1 MGPKPNAVDV
11 VMLPARE
18 EVCDSG
24 TSDVQPENI
33 RKAKKLAL
41 QQKLLKEQ
49 WRHLRKRLVL
59 ASTDDGSLELV
70 RAACID
76 SLDTVGARLEG
87 EALILLGS
95 LNGNSGI
102 RGTSGENTSLASIF
116 DAQCQRVRWA
126 QTRAQTYLN
135 AVENAANNASSAATE
150 LYQANVDYNSVQSS
164 ERVFV
169 SPWCLQKL
177 AFDVIV
183 GKSSIVSIGK
193 LGDEECNSV
202 SALSDVSESSET
214 DPSLPISVEVRAISE
229 VVVSNDD
236 SPISASNSIL
246 QSVMPKCEV
255 EIINVTRR
263 VCPEDKAYGDVT
275 LLLAL
280 RPSRGSGVDEAKSK
294 SNLASFQ
301 VTQARIIQYN
311 AIPPCPFSSVEL
323 YSSSISDSEELT
335 ISLRFLTKRSQ
346 NDDKPQLLIDLLV
359 RSSK

>member
-59 ASTDDGSLELV
+59 ASTDDDSLELV

-150 LYQANVDYNSVQSS
+150 LYQAGVDYNSVQSS

-193 LGDEECNSV
+193 QCNSV
-202 SALSDVSESSET
+202 SVLSDVSESSET

-359 RSSK
+359 RSNK